1 MKYFVN
7 DVEVERK
14 EFEESLEFANRD
26 YNSGERFE
34 EWLDEYY
41 APYGVEVAD
50 CTFAASEI
58 LLKLRPDVYAE
69 ELAAYIKDQLNVIW
83 DELESTNGEVFVGND
98 YFEIKDSDE
107 AF

>member
-14 EFEESLEFANRD
+14 EFEERLEIANQN
-26 YNSGERFE
+26 YNSGDRFE

-41 APYGVEVAD
+41 TPYGVEVAD
-50 CTFAASEI
+50 CTFTASEI
-58 LLKLRPDVYAE
+58 LLNLRPDVYAE
-69 ELAAYIKDQLNVIW
+69 EQARYIKDQLDVIW
-83 DELESTNGEVFVGND
+83 DELESLNAEVFVGED
-98 YFEIKDSDE
+98 YFEIRDSDE